1 MARKRL
7 GSVGCDEVVERS
19 RVRRSTA
26 PRFGRALAGLAG
38 AIAIVGTLL
47 LPAVAANAEP
57 PFRVPTA
64 ITDRAG
70 ALSGSDQADVQAA
83 LDKLASEDNVNL
95 FVVYVDTFDNPA
107 DSEQWTAQT
116 AQLSSLGSNQ
126 ILLAIAT
133 GGRAYWVNVPSD
145 IGLSSSQLQQI
156 ATSEIQPQLADEDWA
171 GAAIAAANGYRE
183 ALGGSSSTW
192 WWVAGGIVVVGGG
205 GYLIYRRSRSK
216 TDADAPAGVGPD
228 GQPAEPLEPLDQL
241 SERSVQALIDTDNAV
256 RASEFELN
264 AAEAEFGHDAVAH
277 FRTAF
282 DAARE
287 SLTAAFEIRQRVDDE
302 VPEDDAAKR
311 AMMSEILSRC
321 ADASTKLEAESE
333 RFDQLRDLRSRL
345 PQVLAELPGSI
356 SAQQTRI
363 PAVAATLVRLQQQY
377 APSALANVSANVT
390 QATERLAFADSSAR
404 QAEQLV
410 GAGTAGPTA
419 TQPLPA
425 QPAGVLVNPGTPAV
439 LAAGAA
445 QEAVAQAQTLL
456 DAVEHADTDLAA
468 AVGQLG
474 AACSAVDQELVA
486 VRGTLSSARAGAT
499 ETSLRAQ
506 LDQIQAILGVARSPQ
521 GAADPLTALHKV
533 EEADLALD
541 TILATT
547 RDAQQQE
554 KRAEAGLAQALAA
567 ARAEVGSAQ
576 DFITTRRG
584 AVKSQARTRL
594 AEAQRHLANAESL
607 AGTDAAAGLAEAQ
620 QASSLAREAS
630 DLAQQDVGGW
640 GGGGGNQRGGGLN
653 GAVLGGIILSSVLNS
668 GRSGRGGG
676 GWGGGGFGGGGFGG
690 GFGGGSSGGGGGGG
704 RSSGGGGRF

>member
-1 MARKRL
+1 MAKTRL
-7 GSVGCDEVVERS
+7 RW
-19 RVRRSTA
+19 
-26 PRFGRALAGLAG
+26 AGLAG
-38 AIAIVGTLL
+38 AIAVIGALL
-47 LPAVAANAEP
+47 LPSAAATAEP
-57 PFRVPTA
+57 PFRVPTQ

-83 LDKLASEDNVNL
+83 LDKLSSEDNVNL
-95 FVVYVDTFDNPA
+95 FVVYVETFDDPSGGQA
-107 DSEQWTAQT
+107 WGEQTYLASDLGVNDML
-116 AQLSSLGSNQ
+116 LS
-126 ILLAIAT
+126 IAT
-133 GGRAYWVNVPSD
+133 VGRDYSVRVPPNFK
-145 IGLSSSQLQQI
+145 LSSSQLDQV
-156 ATSEIQPQLADEDWA
+156 AENEIRPQLVDGDWA
-171 GAAIAAANGYRE
+171 GAAIAAANGYRD

-192 WWVAGGIVVVGGG
+192 WWIAGGIVVVGGG
-205 GYLIYRRSRSK
+205 GYLIYRRSRRKS
-216 TDADAPAGVGPD
+216 DAAGPAGVGPD
-228 GQPAEPLEPLDQL
+228 GQPQEPLEPLDQL
-241 SERSVQALIDTDNAV
+241 SARSVQALIDTDNAV
-256 RASEFELN
+256 RASEFELS
-264 AAEAEFGHDAVAH
+264 AAESEFGPDAVAH

-282 DAARE
+282 DAARD

-302 VPEDDAAKR
+302 IPEDDATKR
-311 AMMSEILSRC
+311 AMMGEILSRC
-321 ADASTKLEAESE
+321 ADANAKLEAESD

-356 SAQQTRI
+356 AAQQARI
-363 PAVAATLVRLQQQY
+363 SAVAATLTSMRQRY
-377 APSALANVSANVT
+377 APTALANVADNIE
-390 QATERLAFADSSAR
+390 QATERLNFADSSAR
-404 QAEQLV
+404 QAQQLV
-410 GAGTAGPTA
+410 GAGTGGPTA

-425 QPAGVLVNPGTPAV
+425 QPTAAQNNPGTPAV

-456 DAVEHADTDLAA
+456 DAVEHADADLAA
-468 AVGQLG
+468 AGAQLG
-474 AACSAVDQELVA
+474 VACAAVDQELAA
-486 VRGTLSSARAGAT
+486 VRGTLSSAQAGAT
-499 ETSLRAQ
+499 ESSLRAQ

-541 TILATT
+541 TILAAT

-554 KRAEAGLAQALAA
+554 QRAQAGFAQALSA

-576 DFITTRRG
+576 DFISTRRG

-607 AGTDAAAGLAEAQ
+607 AGSNAVQGLAEAQ

-640 GGGGGNQRGGGLN
+640 GGGSGGQRGGGLN
-653 GAVLGGIILSSVLNS
+653 GAILGGIILSSVLNS

-690 GFGGGSSGGGGGGG
+690 GGFGGGGGGG
-704 RSSGGGGRF
+704 GSVSGGGGRF